1 MITLIALFQV
11 FRKDLRLLDKE
22 IDEAHSYASDYT
34 IHIKNIPTN
43 VEGLLNNDFD
53 DDLKKFFEDYV

>member
-22 IDEAHSYASDYT
+22 IDESHHYASDYT
-34 IHIKNIPTN
+34 VHIKNIPIH

-53 DDLKKFFEDYV
+53 DDLRKFFEDYV